1 MCNYINKRMMLLN
14 NRFNII
20 NLSIFAYGIKISVPR
35 NILTNIQ
42 FIRRFDI
49 SINDSLNC
57 NYSIY
62 DKHD

>member
-1 MCNYINKRMMLLN
+1 MLLLN
-14 NRFNII
+14 NQDGCIKFRFGSFLGLIYNVS
-20 NLSIFAYGIKISVPR
+20 LERRSAR
-35 NILTNIQ
+35 NISTNIQ

-49 SINDSLNC
+49 SINDSLNS